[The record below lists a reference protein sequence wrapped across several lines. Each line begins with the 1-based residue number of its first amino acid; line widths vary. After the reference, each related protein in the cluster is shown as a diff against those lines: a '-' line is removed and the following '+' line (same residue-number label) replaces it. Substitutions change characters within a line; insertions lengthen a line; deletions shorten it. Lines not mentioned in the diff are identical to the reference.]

1 MSGGEA
7 LTELSRAWG
16 LRRRIAG
23 ATFALGI
30 GGLIAATAWRG
41 GAHTVTAFAFGAAG
55 AIAAG
60 IIARRLFRSTDA
72 ATVARHVDRAL
83 PQAEESAELL
93 LREPS
98 AIPLFDRLQRGRV
111 EAALAG
117 TTLRLPPDRL
127 AARAAISGVA
137 ALVASTAVLLIPS
150 TSAPSAIPGAKGD
163 PGAVAPPELL
173 RASVEIRPP
182 RYTGR
187 PARRQEALEI
197 DAEEGAEIRWALQ
210 ISGTARAPRILTS
223 VGDTIRLTS
232 DRDGSFVARMTAARS
247 LLYQVAL
254 DSIEDPA
261 EIHRVIVRPDVAPEV
276 TVLRP
281 APRTELPAGTSLRV
295 PIDVLVTDD
304 YGAASAEVVAT
315 VTTGSGESV
324 RFREQ
329 RIRLPAPS
337 GGSRIRSVLDLAAL
351 GMTPGDELY
360 FHVLARDRRPRAPN
374 TGRSATVFL
383 ALADTAA
390 QSPPLIAGVA
400 LPVAPEYFRSQRQII
415 IDTERLVADA
425 PRLPTG
431 IFRERSNATGIDQ
444 GLLRLRYGEFT
455 GEEFEAEVEAGET
468 HDHDSEE
475 NATLLAPSVKAT
487 LKAAIAQMWEAELRL
502 RTYRPKEALPFEYR
516 ALELLKS
523 VQQSSRAYVQRVGFE
538 PPPLE
543 IDRRRL
549 TGNLAGV
556 RSRTS
561 ADSTPAEDERKAT
574 RAALAVLRELGTGI
588 VVTAADRADLAAAE
602 DELSRLAIADEAAHL
617 EALRR
622 LRTLR
627 ASLREGRACEGCIA
641 GAEAALLA
649 SLPPPPP
656 GAAPRNAGG
665 ELARRYAEILGRP
678 R

>member
-1 MSGGEA
+1 MNAGEA
-7 LTELSRAWG
+7 LTELARSWRR
-16 LRRRIAG
+16 RRRIAG
-23 ATFALGI
+23 TTFVLGV
-30 GGLIAATAWRG
+30 GGIVVAAAWRA
-41 GAHTVTAFAFGAAG
+41 GAPMAPAFAFGVAA

-60 IIARRLFRSTDA
+60 IAARRLFRRTDL
-72 ATVARHVDRAL
+72 ATVARHVDRVL

-93 LREPS
+93 LSEPS
-98 AIPLFDRLQRGRV
+98 TIPLFDRLQRKRV
-111 EAALAG
+111 EAALTGA
-117 TTLRLPPDRL
+117 TLQLPPDRL
-127 AARAAISGVA
+127 ATRAAISGMA
-137 ALVASTAVLLIPS
+137 ALVVSATVLLLPRAP
-150 TSAPSAIPGAKGD
+150 APSSIPGMNGNSG
-163 PGAVAPPELL
+163 GAAPPELL
-173 RASVEIRPP
+173 RASVEVRPP

-187 PARRQEALEI
+187 PMRRQETLEI
-197 DAEEGAEIRWALQ
+197 DAEEGAEIRWAFRV
-210 ISGTARAPRILTS
+210 SGTARGPRLLTS
-223 VGDTIRLTS
+223 AGDTIRLIP
-232 DRDGSFVARMTAARS
+232 DDDGSLVARMTAARS

-254 DSIEDPA
+254 DSTADPA
-261 EIHRVIVRPDVAPEV
+261 EIHRLVVRPDAAPEV

-281 APRTELPAGTSLRV
+281 APRSELPAGTSLRV
-295 PIDVLVTDD
+295 PVEVLVTDD

-329 RIRLPAPS
+329 RIGLPAPS
-337 GGSRIRSVLDLAAL
+337 GGNRIRSVLDLAAL

-383 ALADTAA
+383 ALADTARA
-390 QSPPLIAGVA
+390 SAPLITGVA

-425 PRLPTG
+425 SRLPTD

-487 LKAAIAQMWEAELRL
+487 LKAAIAEMWEAELRL
-502 RTYRPKEALPFEYR
+502 RTYRPREALPFEYR

-561 ADSTPAEDERKAT
+561 TDSTPAEDARSAT
-574 RAALAVLRELGTGI
+574 RAALAVLRELGAGS
-588 VVTAADRADLAAAE
+588 VVSAADRADLAAAE
-602 DELSRLAIADEAAHL
+602 DELTRLALADEGAHL

-622 LRTLR
+622 LRILR
-627 ASLREGRACEGCIA
+627 ASLREGRACEGCLA
-641 GAEAALLA
+641 GAETALLA

-656 GAAPRNAGG
+656 GDAPRNAGG
-665 ELARRYAEILGRP
+665 ELARRYAEILGRS